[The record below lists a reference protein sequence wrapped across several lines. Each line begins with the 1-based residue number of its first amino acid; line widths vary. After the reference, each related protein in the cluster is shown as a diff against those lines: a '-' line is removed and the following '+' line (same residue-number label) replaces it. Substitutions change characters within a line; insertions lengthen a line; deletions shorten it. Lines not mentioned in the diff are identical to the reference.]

1 MATEPR
7 HSKPSTALALMAQRV
22 SVTPQELEQTLINTV
37 FRGATKPEFVM
48 LVAVANK
55 YDLDPLVREIYG
67 FPKKGGGIVPLVPID
82 GWLKI
87 IHRHPDY
94 AGMDTRYADEMVV
107 PVSGAKRCPE
117 WIETT
122 IYHKSTPE
130 HPTVHREWIDEM
142 YRNTG
147 PWNETTKRMLEWKSI
162 IQTGRKAFGLGG
174 IFDEDEAERISSG
187 EIIETTAEEVEL
199 LGADGWQKLIKAG
212 AVIGMSEP
220 DILANAAALGHEGR
234 GAEMPR
240 EIAVRIYRAMKEAA
254 GSDDGPD
261 DDEPAGATQPAQEET
276 IEGEVVPEAAE
287 TQAEPDEGSYWPTDD
302 TPDPE
307 GFVGMDAE
315 QARAHWAA
323 KDAAK
328 AEQRPRSAAE
338 AGRRAAENA
347 ERARAAKRIIQK
359 QVNLLY
365 AQCTIHGV
373 DEKAQLHAW
382 LRENI
387 GVEHVPEIPAARF
400 DEVLGWVQAHEK
412 GGVAA

>member
-1 MATEPR
+1 
-7 HSKPSTALALMAQRV
+7 
-22 SVTPQELEQTLINTV
+22 
-37 FRGATKPEFVM
+37 M

-55 YDLDPLVREIYG
+55 YDLDPLVREIYA

-94 AGMDTRYADEMVV
+94 DGMDTRYADEMVV
-107 PVSGAKRCPE
+107 PARARSAAPSGSRPPSTTRALPSTRRC
-117 WIETT
+117 IASGSTRCTETPARGT
-122 IYHKSTPE
+122 T
-130 HPTVHREWIDEM
+130 
-142 YRNTG
+142 
-147 PWNETTKRMLEWKSI
+147 TTKRMLEWKSI

-174 IFDEDEAERISSG
+174 IYDHDEAERISAA
-187 EIIETTAEEVEL
+187 EILETTAEEVEL
-199 LGADGWQKLIKAG
+199 LGADGWQKLIEAG
-212 AVIGMSEP
+212 AVIGMKEP

-234 GAEMPR
+234 GPEMPR

-254 GSDDGPD
+254 GSDDRPD
-261 DDEPAGATQPAQEET
+261 DDDPAGASPETPEEP
-276 IEGEVVPEAAE
+276 IEGEVVSEAVE
-287 TQAEPDEGSYWPTDD
+287 KPTTPDEGSYWPPDD
-302 TPDPE
+302 TADPE
-307 GFVGMDAE
+307 AFVGMDAE

-328 AEQRPRSAAE
+328 AEQKPRSAAE
-338 AGRRAAENA
+338 AGRRAAESA
-347 ERARAAKRIIQK
+347 ERARTAKRIIQK

-400 DEVLGWVQAHEK
+400 DEVLGWVQAHEN